1 MYWDDQLTV
10 WFNFIYWIRKKLS
23 NTIIKRI
30 WLTSNSFFLLVAFF
44 FFWSTRFIFSF
55 TIPPAIRCIHAQKR
69 GMPLLSGLKFHVY
82 IFIRTFAKLRLHYFY
97 HRTKV
102 RRYKMGLPYGISP
115 CLIQVLLPRYLTT
128 LKWLKS
134 TLNTLPNYFKVLKDH
149 FKLLQNH
156 ILVVDQ
162 PL

>member
-1 MYWDDQLTV
+1 LI
-10 WFNFIYWIRKKLS
+10 NFKFVFFIS
-23 NTIIKRI
+23 
-30 WLTSNSFFLLVAFF
+30 SFFLFLKHTFYF
-44 FFWSTRFIFSF
+44 PF

-115 CLIQVLLPRYLTT
+115 CLIQVLLPRYLTP
-128 LKWLKS
+128 LKWFLS
-134 TLNTLPNYFKVLKDH
+134 TFNTSYNHFKVVQDH
-149 FKLLQNH
+149 FYH
-156 ILVVDQ
+156 VV
-162 PL
+162 